1 MSVQT
6 FWSED
11 RWTRAYGYR
20 PPAWEKNPYTL
31 GYHIGQDVGGRSWFD
46 PVPVLVSG
54 MVVQSGRG
62 ALIGGYVVVRVS
74 DGTFHTYC
82 HLRTG
87 NLPGYGT
94 QLTAGDDLVPLARS
108 TNPYAGDDY
117 MGSASDGPHCH
128 FVVST
133 NPATA
138 YSPRA
143 GTVIDPRPIIRAALG
158 GDTAGSSSR
167 PFEEDDMFTDEDRAL
182 LQDVQ
187 KRVRGD
193 NPDADML
200 QEIKERVTSIRDRVR
215 GDDQNVDMLQDTL
228 GQVEALRTELAA
240 AVAALN
246 S

>member
-1 MSVQT
+1 MSGLA
-6 FWSED
+6 FWAED
-11 RWTRAYGYR
+11 RWTRPFGYR
-20 PPAWEKNPYTL
+20 PGPNEDNPYTL

-87 NLPGYGT
+87 SLPGYGT

-108 TNPYAGDDY
+108 ASPYAGDDY
-117 MGSASDGPHCH
+117 MGSASDGAHCH

-167 PFEEDDMFTDEDRAL
+167 PFQKEGPFMALDDKQQDDLAMRVEAIANAVGDIGRGVAL
-182 LQDVQ
+182 LL
-187 KRVRGD
+187 KRGGLD
-193 NPDADML
+193 QQ
-200 QEIKERVTSIRDRVR
+200 QENDIYMR
-215 GDDQNVDMLQDTL
+215 
-228 GQVEALRTELAA
+228 VEAIANEVGEIGR
-240 AVAALN
+240 AVE
-246 S
+246 SKPTS